1 MAEYHAV
8 ADGPARAAAAQASAA
23 LGWTVRATA
32 QGPNVALAV
41 ADRRGAPVS
50 GLTGRVVVAR
60 PQVARAL
67 DTLAFVEAPAGTYT
81 VALPAPAPGLWD
93 VAFDAL
99 RGPDRFLG
107 SARLSL
113 P

>member
-1 MAEYHAV
+1 M
-8 ADGPARAAAAQASAA
+8 
-23 LGWTVRATA
+23 
-32 QGPNVALAV
+32 ALAV